1 MRRLA
6 AIALAVAVALLS
18 GCGNSSGDAPTQPED
33 VYKPNSNQNPDSEA
47 H

>member
-6 AIALAVAVALLS
+6 AVAVVLALLT
-18 GCGNSSGDAPTQPED
+18 GCGSSSGGGETRPVH
-33 VYKPNSNQNPDSEA
+33 VYKPNSNQNPDYEA

>member
-18 GCGNSSGDAPTQPED
+18 GCGSSSGDAPTQPEH

>member
-6 AIALAVAVALLS
+6 ALALAALVLS
-18 GCGNSSGDAPTQPED
+18 GCGGSSGGEQTKPAH
-33 VYKPNSNQNPDSEA
+33 VYKPNSNQNPEYEA